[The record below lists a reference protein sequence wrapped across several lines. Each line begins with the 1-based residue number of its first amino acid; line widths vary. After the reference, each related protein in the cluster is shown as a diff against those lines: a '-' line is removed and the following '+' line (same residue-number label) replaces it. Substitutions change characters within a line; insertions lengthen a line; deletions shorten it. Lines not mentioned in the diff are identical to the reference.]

1 MRLAKMM
8 VMVSGS
14 VGDELL
20 QRSELHQ
27 VKAPQQAQERPP
39 KHGGEAVQRWHVH
52 SGNVPFHGQHQAV
65 EAGLRARAL
74 QDGQHVTM
82 AVGSRGPSMQIW
94 AM

>member
-1 MRLAKMM
+1 MTSPTETRSYRGHHLVINPFYCSGRLQMT
-8 VMVSGS
+8 SGKPL
-14 VGDELL
+14 GP
-20 QRSELHQ
+20 Q
-27 VKAPQQAQERPP
+27 APGP
-39 KHGGEAVQRWHVH
+39 GEACHVH
-52 SGNVPFHGQHQAV
+52 SGDVPFHGQHQAV